1 MNEAQRDLLA
11 KGLADIAKG
20 LFIAAPIAMGAGKI
34 SILFGLSVMA
44 VSVAIFNLG
53 YAIAGDAQTGGD
65 DHGTA

>member
-34 SILFGLSVMA
+34 SILFG
-44 VSVAIFNLG
+44 
-53 YAIAGDAQTGGD
+53 
-65 DHGTA
+65 